1 MAQLK
6 QLTVLQILL
15 QINTGIW
22 VLCGKIPY
30 IDLSLYK
37 RRRGNV
43 FRHTEGRKKR
53 DFRCRNS

>member
-30 IDLSLYK
+30 IDLSPLQK
-37 RRRGNV
+37 
-43 FRHTEGRKKR
+43 KKR
-53 DFRCRNS
+53 KCFPAH